1 MKMNIFEKINL
12 FDFDYKVYWKKRD
25 AKIRQ
30 RLLERE
36 KIFFNWIKPKTKVL
50 DVAAGNSGLLS
61 SLKKNKMCEVYA
73 FDISQEAIDAQNNS
87 GVIAERKNISLD
99 DFNITDTY
107 DAVILSEIL
116 EHLPLPELLMK
127 KIKGKANFFL
137 VSIPNSAFYK
147 FRLRLLFGRFFK
159 QWIFH
164 PSEHL
169 RFWSHCDFLD
179 WVDCMGFDLVKY
191 EASNG
196 FDVGLL
202 KFYKYMPNL
211 FGHQICY
218 LLKTKIK

>member
-1 MKMNIFEKINL
+1 MNIFKKTAL
-12 FDFDYKVYWKKRD
+12 FDFDYKVYWKNRD
-25 AKIRQ
+25 VKIRQ

-36 KIFFNWIKPKTKVL
+36 EIFFDWIKPKIKVL
-50 DVAAGNSGLLS
+50 DIAAGNSGLLS
-61 SLKKNKMCEVYA
+61 SLKKDKMCEVHA
-73 FDISQEAIDAQNNS
+73 FDISQEVVDAQNEA
-87 GVIAERKNISLD
+87 GVIAEKRDISLD
-99 DFNITDTY
+99 DFNVADTY
-107 DAVILSEIL
+107 DALILSEIL
-116 EHLPLPELLMK
+116 EHLPLPEALMK
-127 KIKGKANFFL
+127 KIASKAKFFL
-137 VSIPNSAFYK
+137 VSVPNSAFYK
-147 FRLRLLFGRFFK
+147 FRLQLLFGRFLK

-179 WVDCMGFDLVKY
+179 WVDSMDFDVVKY

-196 FDVGLL
+196 LDVGPF

>member
-1 MKMNIFEKINL
+1 MNIFKKIAL
-12 FDFDYKVYWKKRD
+12 FDFDYKVYWENRGV
-25 AKIRQ
+25 KIRQ

-36 KIFFNWIKPKTKVL
+36 KIFFDWIKPKTKVL
-50 DVAAGNSGLLS
+50 DVAVGNSGLLS
-61 SLKKNKMCEVYA
+61 SLKKEKMCEVYA
-73 FDISQEAIDAQNNS
+73 FDISQEAVDAQNNY

-99 DFNITDTY
+99 DFNIADTY
-107 DAVILSEIL
+107 EVLILSEIL
-116 EHLPLPELLMK
+116 EHLPLPEALMK
-127 KIKGKANFFL
+127 KIASKAKFFL

-147 FRLRLLFGRFFK
+147 FRLQLLFGRFFK

-169 RFWSHCDFLD
+169 RFWSHRDFLD
-179 WVDCMGFDLVKY
+179 WVDSMGFDAVKY

-196 FDVGLL
+196 FDIGPF

-218 LLKTKIK
+218 LLKTKNK

>member
-1 MKMNIFEKINL
+1 MNIFEKIVL

-25 AKIRQ
+25 VKIRQ

-36 KIFFNWIKPKTKVL
+36 KIFFDWIKPKTKVL
-50 DVAAGNSGLLS
+50 DIAAGNSGLLS
-61 SLKKNKMCEVYA
+61 SLKKDKACDVRA
-73 FDISQEAIDAQNNS
+73 FDISQEVVDAQNQS
-87 GVIAERKNISLD
+87 GVVAEKRDLSLNN
-99 DFNITDTY
+99 FNIADTY
-107 DAVILSEIL
+107 DALILSEIL
-116 EHLPLPELLMK
+116 EHLPLPESLMK
-127 KIKGKANFFL
+127 KISSKSKFFL

-147 FRLRLLFGRFFK
+147 FRLQLLLGRFLK

-179 WVDCMGFDLVKY
+179 WVDSMGFDVVKF

-196 FDVGLL
+196 LDIGPF
-202 KFYKYMPNL
+202 KIYKYMPNL

-218 LLKTKIK
+218 LLKAKNK